1 MVAILCPHC
10 EEEIELEDDASGEFA
25 CPFCEGEFEWN
36 MEPDTGSGR
45 GGSTR
50 GGASQ
55 TVGGIPPT
63 APMEWVGHGFS
74 IFILIFVIICLGSG
88 SLYSITASAQEEG
101 VSFEI
106 IDFSYGM
113 NDYSGRDFNTPVAS
127 TYVDEIAELEAERAK
142 RCQWVPDE
150 CSTHNAEEIENL
162 ESWNMAGN
170 YLGFFV
176 IMALLSSIAVVM
188 FRLVLMLEFMGT
200 MILNERMFITSTYGK
215 TFLPFF
221 TGGCLLIGMILF
233 MILSP
238 GATLYEGLLNEEYP
252 TGELSS
258 GFGMVVWFSLL
269 LSIGY
274 SVFSIFEMNVE

>member
-1 MVAILCPHC
+1 MVDILCPHC
-10 EEEIELEDDASGEFA
+10 DEEIELDDDASGEFS

-36 MEPDTGSGR
+36 MEPETGSGR
-45 GGSTR
+45 GVSTR
-50 GGASQ
+50 GGTAQ
-55 TVGGIPPT
+55 TGGGIPPI
-63 APMEWVGHGFS
+63 APMEWVGHGLS

-88 SLYSITASAQEEG
+88 SLYSITASATVEG
-101 VSFEI
+101 ESFDI

-113 NDYSGRDFNTPVAS
+113 NDYSGRDFDTPVSS
-127 TYVDEIAELEAERAK
+127 TYVDEIAEMEAERAEM
-142 RCQWVPDE
+142 CEWFPDE
-150 CSTHNAEEIENL
+150 CSTHNAEEIEIL
-162 ESWNMAGN
+162 ESWNKAGN
-170 YLGFFV
+170 YLGFFI

-188 FRLVLMLEFMGT
+188 FRLVLMLDLMEAV
-200 MILNERMFITSTYGK
+200 ILNERIFITSTYGK

-238 GATLYEGLLNEEYP
+238 GATLYEGLLNEAFP
-252 TGELSS
+252 SAELSS

-274 SVFSIFEMNVE
+274 SVFSIFEMSVE

>member
-1 MVAILCPHC
+1 MVDILCPHC
-10 EEEIELEDDASGEFA
+10 DEEIELDDDASGEFS

-36 MEPDTGSGR
+36 MEPETGSGR
-45 GGSTR
+45 GVSTR
-50 GGASQ
+50 GGTAQ
-55 TVGGIPPT
+55 TGGGIPPI
-63 APMEWVGHGFS
+63 APMEWVGHGLS

-88 SLYSITASAQEEG
+88 SLYSITASATVEG
-101 VSFEI
+101 ESFDI

-113 NDYSGRDFNTPVAS
+113 NDYSGRDFDTPVSS
-127 TYVDEIAELEAERAK
+127 TYVDEIAEMEAERAEM
-142 RCQWVPDE
+142 CEWFPDE
-150 CSTHNAEEIENL
+150 CSTHNAEEIEIL
-162 ESWNMAGN
+162 ESWNKAGN
-170 YLGFFV
+170 YLGFFI

-188 FRLVLMLEFMGT
+188 FRLVLMLDLMKAV
-200 MILNERMFITSTYGK
+200 ILNERIFITSTYGK

-238 GATLYEGLLNEEYP
+238 GATLYEGLLNEAFP
-252 TGELSS
+252 SAELSS

-274 SVFSIFEMNVE
+274 SVFSIFEMSVE

>member
-50 GGASQ
+50 GDTAQTGA
-55 TVGGIPPT
+55 GIPPLH
-63 APMEWVGHGFS
+63 PMEWVGHGLS

-88 SLYSITASAQEEG
+88 SLYSITASATEEG
-101 VSFEI
+101 ESVDL
-106 IDFSYGM
+106 IDFSYGV
-113 NDYSGRDFNTPVAS
+113 NDYSGREFNTPVSS
-127 TYVDEIAELEAERAK
+127 TYVDEIAKLEAERAEM
-142 RCQWVPDE
+142 CEWSPDE

-162 ESWNMAGN
+162 ESWNKAGN

-176 IMALLSSIAVVM
+176 IMALLSAIAVVM
-188 FRLVLMLEFMGT
+188 FRLVLMLELMNT
-200 MILNERMFITSTYGK
+200 VVLNERMFVTSTYGK

-238 GATLYEGLLNEEYP
+238 GATLYEGLLNEVFP
-252 TGELSS
+252 SAELSS

-274 SVFSIFEMNVE
+274 SVFSIFEMSVE